1 MCGTATAR
9 SAAIHDSTTHPATPC
24 LTPTLDSTTADPL
37 LLLLLLLLLVSL
49 QHPQLGAR

>member
-1 MCGTATAR
+1 MVE
-9 SAAIHDSTTHPATPC
+9 AAALNCPTIHPGTPC
-24 LTPTLDSTTADPL
+24 LTTTLDSTTADPLL